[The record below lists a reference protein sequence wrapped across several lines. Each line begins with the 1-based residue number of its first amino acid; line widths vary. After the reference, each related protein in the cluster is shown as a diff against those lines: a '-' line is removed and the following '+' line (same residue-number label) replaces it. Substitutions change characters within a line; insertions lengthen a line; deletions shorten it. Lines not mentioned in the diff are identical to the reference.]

1 MLAFVIPVKHPARS
15 FSYERVCQLL
25 RDTLDSVQ
33 RQEDGNFTTIVV
45 LNQRPPWAKDTPNC
59 RFVEVGFPPAEAPK
73 SQKDWVNWLYLDR
86 GAKIAVGLLHA
97 RELGATHVMPV
108 DADDFVSNQLAGW
121 VRDHEQT
128 PGWYMPTG
136 LIWSG
141 LFRIGEPREKFWS
154 YCGTSHVFRTELLP
168 VDASLGLC
176 PTRDAVIESLGA
188 EYTEK
193 ILGNHVHYL
202 RHFGASGVT
211 LEPLPF
217 IGAVWHA
224 DTGENSSRA
233 WWRGSRFGPI
243 WGRPLTA
250 AQIQEFGI
258 PGGNRRAGQTALLY
272 GWRARSVV
280 ARTVK
285 SVTGINARSAVRGTP
300 AS

>member
-15 FSYERVCQLL
+15 ASYDRVCELL
-25 RDTLDSVQ
+25 RNTLASIEAQTDPHFATV
-33 RQEDGNFTTIVV
+33 VV
-45 LNQRPPWAKDTPNC
+45 LNEKPAWAQDTHN
-59 RFVEVGFPPAEAPK
+59 RKFIEVDFPPAEPPK
-73 SQKDWVNWLYLDR
+73 SKKDWVNWLYMDR

-97 RELGATHVMPV
+97 RQFSPTHVMPV
-108 DADDFVSNQLAGW
+108 DADDFVSNRLAEW
-121 VRDHEQT
+121 VRAHPSD

-154 YCGTSHVFRTELLP
+154 YCGTSHIFRADLLP
-168 VDASLGLC
+168 VDPSIGER
-176 PTRDAVIESLGA
+176 PSRDTVVSTLGA

-202 RHFGASGVT
+202 RWFGERGVT

-217 IGAVWHA
+217 IGGVWHA

-233 WWRGSRFGPI
+233 WWQGSRFGPI
-243 WGRPLTA
+243 WGSPLGA
-250 AQIQEFGI
+250 EREAEFGI
-258 PGGNRRAGQTALLY
+258 PEGQRSAAQTALLY

-285 SVTGINARSAVRGTP
+285 AIVPGLDGGKKR
-300 AS
+300 